1 MVVLNVFFLIIFLMI
16 GTRIGLRG
24 LAMFC
29 FSIGLIYVLIKVP
42 IYLYKNAASP
52 FYDFVNPGTADA
64 IALIGLFLLVVI
76 GAIQL
81 GWHMARSELLMAL
94 PLGIDSALGGA
105 VGGALGW
112 VLIEL
117 MLG

>member
-1 MVVLNVFFLIIFLMI
+1 MVVLQVLFLVIGLVI

-29 FSIGLIYVLIKVP
+29 YSIGLMYVLIRVP
-42 IYLYKNAASP
+42 TYLYRGIAAP
-52 FYDFVNPGTADA
+52 FYDFMSPGTADTL
-64 IALIGLFLLVVI
+64 ALLGLFVLVVI

-81 GWHMARSELLMAL
+81 GWQMARSDSLMAL

>member
-1 MVVLNVFFLIIFLMI
+1 MVVLQVLFLVIGLVM

-29 FSIGLIYVLIKVP
+29 YSIGLMYVLVRVP
-42 IYLYKNAASP
+42 TYFHKGIAAP
-52 FYDFVNPGTADA
+52 LYDFMSPGTAD
-64 IALIGLFLLVVI
+64 ILALLGVFVLVLI

-81 GWHMARSELLMAL
+81 GWQMADSDSLMELPA
-94 PLGIDSALGGA
+94 GIDSALGGA

-112 VLIEL
+112 VLVEL
-117 MLG
+117 FIG

>member
-1 MVVLNVFFLIIFLMI
+1 MVVLNVLFLIIGLMI
-16 GTRIGLRG
+16 GTRIQLRG

-42 IYLYKNAASP
+42 VYLYKKVASP
-52 FYDFVNPGTADA
+52 FYDLVNPGTADM
-64 IALIGLFLLVVI
+64 IALIGLFVLVVI

-81 GWHMARSELLMAL
+81 GWQLARSEILVAL
-94 PLGIDSALGGA
+94 PPGIDSALGGA

-117 MLG
+117 MLS

>member
-1 MVVLNVFFLIIFLMI
+1 MVVLHVLFLIIGLMI

-24 LAMFC
+24 VAMFC
-29 FSIGLIYVLIKVP
+29 FSIGLMYVLVKVP
-42 IYLYKNAASP
+42 TYLYKKVASP
-52 FYDFVNPGTADA
+52 FYDFVNPGTADT
-64 IALIGLFLLVVI
+64 IALLGLFLLILI

-81 GWHMARSELLMAL
+81 GWQMARSETLVAL

-112 VLIEL
+112 VLVEL
-117 MLG
+117 MF

>member
-1 MVVLNVFFLIIFLMI
+1 MVVLQILFLIIGLVI

-29 FSIGLIYVLIKVP
+29 YSIGLMYALIRVP
-42 IYLYKNAASP
+42 TYLYKRIAEP
-52 FYDFVNPGTADA
+52 FYEFMSIGTADT
-64 IALIGLFLLVVI
+64 IALLGLFVLVLI
-76 GAIQL
+76 GVIQL
-81 GWHMARSELLMAL
+81 GWRMACSDSLMEL

-112 VLIEL
+112 VLVEL
-117 MLG
+117 FIG

>member
-1 MVVLNVFFLIIFLMI
+1 MVVLQVLFLVIGLVI

-29 FSIGLIYVLIKVP
+29 YSIGLMYVLVRVP
-42 IYLYKNAASP
+42 TYFYKGIAAP
-52 FYDFVNPGTADA
+52 LYDFMSPGTADT
-64 IALIGLFLLVVI
+64 LSLLGLFVLVLI

-81 GWHMARSELLMAL
+81 GWQMADSDSLMEL
-94 PLGIDSALGGA
+94 PVGIDSALGGA

-112 VLIEL
+112 VLVEL
-117 MLG
+117 FIG

>member
-1 MVVLNVFFLIIFLMI
+1 MVVLHVFFLIIGLMI

-29 FSIGLIYVLIKVP
+29 FSIGLMYVLVKVP
-42 IYLYKNAASP
+42 TYLYKKVASP
-52 FYDFVNPGTADA
+52 FYEFVNPGTADV
-64 IALIGLFLLVVI
+64 IALLGLFLLVLI

-81 GWHMARSELLMAL
+81 GWQMARSETLVAL

-112 VLIEL
+112 VVVEL
-117 MLG
+117 MF

>member
-1 MVVLNVFFLIIFLMI
+1 MVVLHVLFLVIGLVI
-16 GTRIGLRG
+16 GTRVGLRG

-29 FSIGLIYVLIKVP
+29 YSIGLMYVLVKVP
-42 IYLYKNAASP
+42 THFYKIIASHLY
-52 FYDFVNPGTADA
+52 DLINPGTADA
-64 IALIGLFLLVVI
+64 VALLGLFVLVVI

-81 GWHMARSELLMAL
+81 GWQMARSDSLMAL

>member
-1 MVVLNVFFLIIFLMI
+1 MVLIEVLFLIIGLVI

-29 FSIGLIYVLIKVP
+29 YSIGLIYVLIKVP
-42 IYLYKNAASP
+42 TYLYKKVALP
-52 FYDFVNPGTADA
+52 FYDFVIPGTADM
-64 IALIGLFLLVVI
+64 IALIGLFVLVVI

-81 GWHMARSELLMAL
+81 GWQLARSEILMAL

>member
-1 MVVLNVFFLIIFLMI
+1 MAVLHVLFLVIGLVL

-29 FSIGLIYVLIKVP
+29 YSIGLMYVLIKVP
-42 IYLYKNAASP
+42 TYFYKKVASP
-52 FYDFVNPGTADA
+52 FYGIVNTGTADM
-64 IALIGLFLLVVI
+64 IALIGLFVIVVI
-76 GAIQL
+76 GAIQI
-81 GWHMARSELLMAL
+81 GWQMAGSDSLMEL

-112 VLIEL
+112 VFVEL
-117 MLG
+117 LAG